1 MGHSG
6 PETGQG
12 AIAAGKVDRL
22 DVPGQSC
29 DTREI
34 WGRAARHVEIM
45 AARGLRTNTQKDVAR
60 TIELMTHDVEAEW
73 FTRLIGYV
81 LANTEGAG
89 GTIKNPVGFIK
100 SELQKYDRSPADA
113 TLYDVPAPKQPAV
126 KRPVALENGA
136 HKSTRWLEW
145 ERDRVGP
152 MPLDALEWY
161 YANGQMSDE
170 EYYRRGAEWNA
181 WCDARRA
188 TKTPIAQSAPVA
200 QTPEVIT
207 HAAPVDPAAMERHR
221 AELANADKA
230 AARKCRKSMRTP
242 NGGQCGPLRGQRY
255 NDANHYHEEDS
266 MNDDWGDFD
275 CDTEIRTPGGRESP
289 STDENSGPK
298 SQECGPQTGGN
309 VDPFSQQCGPLRGQ
323 QKDPVLAF
331 YKPSQAHCIPGFPEI
346 PTPTRAHTTDS
357 APLHQGNQIQG
368 QNPTPNNEALG
379 NRQSQPEETPSMA
392 IAGPEMGQGAIA
404 AAWVD
409 RLPTWTNNRSETK
422 YGPLL
427 PVAPKRSSKCG
438 LNRATFNGP
447 SQP

>member
-207 HAAPVDPAAMERHR
+207 HAAPVDPDMMERHR
-221 AELANADKA
+221 AELARWQRDRSRFVTEYTRELGGIA
-230 AARKCRKSMRTP
+230 AARAAFERKCPEPQLGGAVTP
-242 NGGQCGPLRGQRY
+242 APV
-255 NDANHYHEEDS
+255 E
-266 MNDDWGDFD
+266 
-275 CDTEIRTPGGRESP
+275 
-289 STDENSGPK
+289 
-298 SQECGPQTGGN
+298 
-309 VDPFSQQCGPLRGQ
+309 
-323 QKDPVLAF
+323 PVLATV
-331 YKPSQAHCIPGFPEI
+331 PAPVVA
-346 PTPTRAHTTDS
+346 TPIDEPAPAVGS
-357 APLHQGNQIQG
+357 AMVRVMPI
-368 QNPTPNNEALG
+368 
-379 NRQSQPEETPSMA
+379 S
-392 IAGPEMGQGAIA
+392 GPASVRIIGKL
-404 AAWVD
+404 VD
-409 RLPTWTNNRSETK
+409 GVR
-422 YGPLL
+422 
-427 PVAPKRSSKCG
+427 V
-438 LNRATFNGP
+438 F
-447 SQP
+447 